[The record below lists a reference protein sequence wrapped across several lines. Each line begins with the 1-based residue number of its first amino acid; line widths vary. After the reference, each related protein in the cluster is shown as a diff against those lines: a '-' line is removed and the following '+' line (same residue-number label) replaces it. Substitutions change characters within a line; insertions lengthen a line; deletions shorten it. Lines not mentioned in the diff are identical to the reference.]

1 MWRTPAAAVI
11 ATLCVV
17 PAFGQATD
25 PALVKRS
32 GEMTTAF
39 NARDA
44 AKIGVLYT
52 DDAVLMPPNMPLVKG
67 RAAIEAWFKAGFDQ
81 GFSNLR
87 LSPFRTDV
95 SGDLAYVAGTYVIAA
110 KSPAGA
116 ASEDRGKYVEVW
128 KRSAGQ
134 WRMVTDIFNSD
145 LPPAPPK

>member
-1 MWRTPAAAVI
+1 MRSTPMALAL
-11 ATLCVV
+11 ATLCVTT
-17 PAFGQATD
+17 ALAQSTD

-32 GEMTTAF
+32 AEMTTAF

-44 AKIGVLYT
+44 AKVAVLYT

-81 GFSNLR
+81 GFFNLR
-87 LSPFRTDV
+87 LSPIRSEV
-95 SGDLAYVAGTYVIAA
+95 SGDLAYVAGTYVVSA

-116 ASEDRGKYVEVW
+116 AIEDRGKYVEVW
-128 KRSAGQ
+128 KRSGGQ
-134 WRMVTDIFNSD
+134 WRMVSDIFNSD